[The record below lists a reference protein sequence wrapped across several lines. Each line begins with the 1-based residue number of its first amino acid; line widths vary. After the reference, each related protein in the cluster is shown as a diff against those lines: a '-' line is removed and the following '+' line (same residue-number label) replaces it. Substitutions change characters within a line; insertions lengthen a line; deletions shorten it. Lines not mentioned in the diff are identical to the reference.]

1 MSDRSRIVK
10 MAARRTGQL
19 ITLAALIFLA
29 WTLYR
34 QWDAISDWRPTA
46 VQVALLVLLAL
57 LYGAALILL
66 AFNWATIVQTL
77 IAQPLPRGPLLLSY
91 THTQIAKY
99 IPGNIVHF
107 VGRHIYLNNMG
118 VAHRPLATAS
128 MVEVASLPLA
138 AAVAICLA
146 VSFTGTTDITSP
158 DIVALAPVVLFVTL
172 GIVAAVIWRV
182 PKAWRVATVIVLI
195 RGTGF
200 MLCQGIIFAII
211 LAVISGNFIALAI
224 PAAILAWLIG
234 FLTPGA
240 PGGIAVR
247 EALLISLLAVL
258 AAGNDVLIAALLLR
272 LVTTAGDLL
281 LYVFGDFVLTRYAG
295 CSAHRP

>member
-77 IAQPLPRGPLLLSY
+77 IAQPLPRAPLLLSY

-107 VGRHIYLNNMG
+107 VGRHIYLNNIG

>member
-10 MAARRTGQL
+10 MAARRAGQL

-34 QWDAISDWRPTA
+34 QWDVISGWQPTA
-46 VQVALLVLLAL
+46 VQVALLVLFAL
-57 LYGAALILL
+57 IYGAALMLL

-77 IAQPLPRGPLLLSY
+77 IAQPLPRAPLLLSY
-91 THTQIAKY
+91 TRTQIAKY

-138 AAVAICLA
+138 AAVTICLA

-158 DIVALAPVVLFVTL
+158 DIVALAPVLLFVTL
-172 GIVAAVIWRV
+172 GIVVVVIWRV

-200 MLCQGIIFAII
+200 MLCQGIIFATI
-211 LAVISGNFIALAI
+211 LAALSGSFVALAI
-224 PAAILAWLIG
+224 PAAILAWLVG

-247 EALLISLLAVL
+247 EALLISLLAVP

-272 LVTTAGDLL
+272 LVTTAGDFL
-281 LYVFGDFVLTRYAG
+281 LYLFGNLVLTRYDVRG
-295 CSAHRP
+295 AHRS

>member
-77 IAQPLPRGPLLLSY
+77 IAQPLPRAPLLLSY

>member
-1 MSDRSRIVK
+1 
-10 MAARRTGQL
+10 MAAWRIGQL

-34 QWDAISDWRPTA
+34 QWDAISDWQPTA
-46 VQVALLVLLAL
+46 VQVALLGLLAL
-57 LYGAALILL
+57 IYGAALMLL

-77 IAQPLPRGPLLLSY
+77 IVRPLPRVPLLLSY
-91 THTQIAKY
+91 TRTQIAKY
-99 IPGNIVHF
+99 VPGNIVHF

-158 DIVALAPVVLFVTL
+158 DIMALAPVVLFVIL
-172 GIVAAVIWRV
+172 GSVAAVIWRV
-182 PKAWRVATVIVLI
+182 QKAWRAATAIVLI

-247 EALLISLLAVL
+247 EALLISLLAVP

-272 LVTTAGDLL
+272 LVTTAGDFL
-281 LYVFGDFVLTRYAG
+281 LYLFGNLVLPRYDVRD
-295 CSAHRP
+295 AHGP